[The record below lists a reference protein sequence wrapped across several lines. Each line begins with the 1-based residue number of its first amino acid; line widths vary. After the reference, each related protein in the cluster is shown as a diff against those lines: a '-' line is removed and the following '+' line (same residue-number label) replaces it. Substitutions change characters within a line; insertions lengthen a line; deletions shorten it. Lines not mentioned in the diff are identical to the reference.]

1 MPARIFCD
9 TSVLIRYFAEDD
21 PPRALAA
28 ARLFDSDATLVVSTT
43 ALLELVQVLRTS
55 YGVTNPRL
63 GEGLVR
69 FLTRDGVELVDATRA
84 RPSPLSAGRSD
95 RLPASSPTPSSGPRP
110 SMRAAT
116 PSPPST
122 SAWSPPPCQ
131 SSCSDVRH

>member
-55 YGVTNPRL
+55 YDVTNPRL
-63 GEGLVR
+63 GEGLV
-69 FLTRDGVELVDATRA
+69 
-84 RPSPLSAGRSD
+84 
-95 RLPASSPTPSSGPRP
+95 
-110 SMRAAT
+110 
-116 PSPPST
+116 
-122 SAWSPPPCQ
+122 
-131 SSCSDVRH
+131 

>member
-43 ALLELVQVLRTS
+43 ALLELVHVLRTS

-63 GEGLVR
+63 GEGLIR
-69 FLTRDGVELVDATRA
+69 FLTRDGVELVDADQGATVAAIRWSLRSSA
-84 RPSPLSAGRSD
+84 RRIPDAIIGAAAEHAGCDAIATFDERME
-95 RLPASSPTPSSGPRP
+95 SPTVPIRLL
-110 SMRAAT
+110 
-116 PSPPST
+116 
-122 SAWSPPPCQ
+122 
-131 SSCSDVRH
+131 